1 MIDLSKLEV
10 TSLVTIINEISKTN
24 KLLDDIDLI
33 LDTRKLQPHEVEG
46 YIQMLNE
53 QEAYYKELEDEIE
66 RRWGFKVSDELKKV
80 K

>member
-46 YIQMLNE
+46 YIQMLKE
-53 QEAYYKELEDEIE
+53 QEEYYKALENEIQ
-66 RRWGFKVSDELKKV
+66 RRWGFNISDELKKV